1 VAVVPCIVVRC
12 GHNEHSAILGDDE
25 LVFSFAILLPEL
37 GGVYEELSA
46 VL

>member
-1 VAVVPCIVVRC
+1 MHC